1 MGEFMLAIGIAL
13 SIVGILC
20 LYLGPKRVTTTVV
33 NKVEHEYKT
42 STDYDRLYDL
52 LMEGRSII
60 LLNNKNGYP
69 TLASVLK
76 DYNRTLD
83 GRTLDGKTVKKFY
96 GFGSDHP
103 LDGCTKE
110 KFILFC
116 QFHEIKYL
124 DQIDKYLT
132 LEDYMKK

>member
-1 MGEFMLAIGIAL
+1 MDIAMLIIGIGLAIAGL
-13 SIVGILC
+13 LC
-20 LYLGPKRVTTTVV
+20 MYLGPRRVITTAI

-52 LMEGRSII
+52 LMEGREII
-60 LLNNKNGYP
+60 IINGDSKYP
-69 TLASVLK
+69 SLASVSEGYTSYDK
-76 DYNRTLD
+76 VIKR
-83 GRTLDGKTVKKFY
+83 FY
-96 GFGSDHP
+96 GFGINHP
-103 LDGCTKE
+103 LDDCTKE

-132 LEDYMKK
+132 LQDYMKK

>member
-33 NKVEHEYKT
+33 NKVEHEYKA

-60 LLNNKNGYP
+60 LLNNCLDISAFVTNYP
-69 TLASVLK
+69 AIPSW
-76 DYNRTLD
+76 
-83 GRTLDGKTVKKFY
+83 
-96 GFGSDHP
+96 
-103 LDGCTKE
+103 
-110 KFILFC
+110 ILVNC
-116 QFHEIKYL
+116 S
-124 DQIDKYLT
+124 
-132 LEDYMKK
+132 